1 MIVFDLE
8 CAGCESSGGAHR
20 FEGWFKSSDDFASQQ
35 DRGLVSCPHCGS
47 AQVAKAPMAPRLSR
61 KGNQAVAIRPAG
73 SSPASETVPQKA
85 PEKAPERADVL
96 SSPDIPPQVVAA
108 MQALAKIQAEA
119 IKTSRWVGDKFAD
132 QSRAMHYGDAD
143 HATIHGQATREEA
156 RDLLD
161 EGIMVAPLLI
171 PIAPPDEIN

>member
-8 CAGCESSGGAHR
+8 CSGGAHR

-35 DRGLVSCPHCGS
+35 GRGLIACPHCGS
-47 AQVAKAPMAPRLSR
+47 PDVAKAPMAPRLSR
-61 KGNQAVAIRPAG
+61 KGNQTVSA
-73 SSPASETVPQKA
+73 SPAPTQSA
-85 PEKAPERADVL
+85 PEKSPPEKPQAMA
-96 SSPDIPPQVVAA
+96 SPKLPPEAVAA
-108 MQALAKIQAEA
+108 MHALAAIQAEA
-119 IKTSRWVGDKFAD
+119 IKQSRWVGDKFAD
-132 QSRAMHYGDAD
+132 QSRAMHYGDA
-143 HATIHGQATREEA
+143 AQTAIHGQATREQA

>member
-8 CAGCESSGGAHR
+8 CANGAHR
-20 FEGWFKSSDDFASQQ
+20 FEGWFKSSDDFASQHE
-35 DRGLVSCPHCGS
+35 RGLVACPHCGS

-61 KGNQAVAIRPAG
+61 KGNQGIAIRPT
-73 SSPASETVPQKA
+73 SSSAV
-85 PEKAPERADVL
+85 PEKTAERSEVL
-96 SSPDIPPQVVAA
+96 SSPSFPPEAIAA
-108 MQALAKIQAEA
+108 IKALAKIQAEA

>member
-8 CAGCESSGGAHR
+8 CSRGAHR

-35 DRGLVSCPHCGS
+35 VRGLIACPHCGS
-47 AQVAKAPMAPRLSR
+47 AEVAKAPMAARLSR
-61 KGNQAVAIRPAG
+61 KGNQGVASARPAA
-73 SSPASETVPQKA
+73 ASELPSAPAPAPRRPQA
-85 PEKAPERADVL
+85 IASPRLPPEA
-96 SSPDIPPQVVAA
+96 VAA
-108 MQALAKIQAEA
+108 MHALAAIQAEA

-161 EGIMVAPLLI
+161 EGIMVAPLLV
-171 PIAPPDEIN
+171 PIVPPDEIN

>member
-8 CAGCESSGGAHR
+8 CATGAHR

-73 SSPASETVPQKA
+73 PSAVSEKTPVKS
-85 PEKAPERADVL
+85 EVV
-96 SSPDIPPQVVAA
+96 SSPDFPPQVVAA

-119 IKTSRWVGDKFAD
+119 LKTSRWVGDKFAD

>member
-8 CAGCESSGGAHR
+8 CSGGAHR
-20 FEGWFKSSDDFASQQ
+20 FEGWFKSSDDFTSQQ
-35 DRGLVSCPHCGS
+35 ARGLIACPHCGS
-47 AQVAKAPMAPRLSR
+47 ADVAKAPMAPRLSR
-61 KGNQAVAIRPAG
+61 KGNQTVSA
-73 SSPASETVPQKA
+73 SPAATPSAPAKSA
-85 PEKAPERADVL
+85 PEKPQAIASPRLPPEA
-96 SSPDIPPQVVAA
+96 VAA
-108 MQALAKIQAEA
+108 MHALAAIQAEA

>member
-8 CAGCESSGGAHR
+8 CTTAAHR
-20 FEGWFKSSDDFASQQ
+20 FEGWFKSSEDFASQQ

-61 KGNQAVAIRPAG
+61 KGNQAAEVRSSGRAG
-73 SSPASETVPQKA
+73 AEKA
-85 PEKAPERADVL
+85 PEKSEVMSAPAL
-96 SSPDIPPQVVAA
+96 PPEVAA
-108 MQALAKIQAEA
+108 AMHALAKIQAEA

-132 QSRAMHYGDAD
+132 HSRAMHYGDAD

>member
-8 CAGCESSGGAHR
+8 CSGGAHR
-20 FEGWFKSSDDFASQQ
+20 FEGWFKSSEDFVHQQ
-35 DRGLVSCPHCGS
+35 ARGLVACPQCGS
-47 AQVAKAPMAPRLSR
+47 ADVAKAPMAPRLSR
-61 KGNQAVAIRPAG
+61 KGNQSVAVSPTSNPAAV
-73 SSPASETVPQKA
+73 SAKPQMLTSPA
-85 PEKAPERADVL
+85 L
-96 SSPDIPPQVVAA
+96 PPAAIAA
-108 MQALAKIQAEA
+108 MHALAAIQAEA

-143 HATIHGQATREEA
+143 HTTIHGQATREEA

>member
-8 CAGCESSGGAHR
+8 CSGGAHR

-35 DRGLVSCPHCGS
+35 ARGLIACPHCGS
-47 AQVAKAPMAPRLSR
+47 ADVAKAPMAPRLSR
-61 KGNQAVAIRPAG
+61 KGNQGAASAPPAA
-73 SSPASETVPQKA
+73 ASELPFAPAPAPKKPQA
-85 PEKAPERADVL
+85 IASPRLPPEA
-96 SSPDIPPQVVAA
+96 VAA
-108 MQALAKIQAEA
+108 MHALAAIQAEA

>member
-8 CAGCESSGGAHR
+8 CSGGECSGGAHR
-20 FEGWFKSSDDFASQQ
+20 FEGWFRSSDDFASQQ
-35 DRGLVSCPHCGS
+35 DRSLVACPQCGS
-47 AQVAKAPMAPRLSR
+47 VDVAKAPMAPRLSR
-61 KGNQAVAIRPAG
+61 KGNQAVAVRPA
-73 SSPASETVPQKA
+73 SPSPMPEAASETSAV
-85 PEKAPERADVL
+85 V
-96 SSPDIPPQVVAA
+96 SSPRFPPEAVAA
-108 MQALAKIQAEA
+108 MHALAAIQAEA

>member
-8 CAGCESSGGAHR
+8 CSGAGFAGGAHR

-35 DRGLVSCPHCGS
+35 SRGLIACPQCGS

-61 KGNQAVAIRPAG
+61 KGNQGVAIATAPTGSEPIPATA
-73 SSPASETVPQKA
+73 PAKPQAIAA
-85 PEKAPERADVL
+85 PTLPPEA
-96 SSPDIPPQVVAA
+96 IAA
-108 MQALAKIQAEA
+108 MHALAAIQAAA
-119 IKTSRWVGDKFAD
+119 IKQSTWVGDKFAD
-132 QSRAMHYGDAD
+132 TSRAMHYGDAD
-143 HATIHGQATREEA
+143 QAIIHGQATREEA

>member
-8 CAGCESSGGAHR
+8 CATGAHR

-35 DRGLVSCPHCGS
+35 DRGLVACPHCGS

-61 KGNQAVAIRPAG
+61 KGNQAVALRPAG
-73 SSPASETVPQKA
+73 PSAAREKT
-85 PEKAPERADVL
+85 PEKSEVV
-96 SSPDIPPQVVAA
+96 SSPDFPPQVVAA
-108 MQALAKIQAEA
+108 MHALAAIQAEA
-119 IKTSRWVGDKFAD
+119 LLTSRWVGDKFAD
-132 QSRAMHYGDAD
+132 RSRAMHYGDAE

-171 PIAPPDEIN
+171 PVAPPDEIN

>member
-8 CAGCESSGGAHR
+8 CAGDKGAGGAHR
-20 FEGWFKSSDDFASQQ
+20 FEGWFKSSEDFASQQ
-35 DRGLVSCPHCGS
+35 DRGLVACPHCGS

-61 KGNQAVAIRPAG
+61 KGNQAVALRPGG
-73 SSPASETVPQKA
+73 SLPAAEKVSEKSSETTELVT
-85 PEKAPERADVL
+85 
-96 SSPDIPPQVVAA
+96 SPDFPPQVVAA
-108 MQALAKIQAEA
+108 VHALAKIQAEA